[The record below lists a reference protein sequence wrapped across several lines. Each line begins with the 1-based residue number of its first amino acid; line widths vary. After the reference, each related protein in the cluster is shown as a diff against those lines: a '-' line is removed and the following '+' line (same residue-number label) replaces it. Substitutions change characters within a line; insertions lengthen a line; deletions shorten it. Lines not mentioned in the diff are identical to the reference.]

1 MYLQVSSSFRE
12 FLITLLSFA
21 SIENGMG
28 ILFRNETCLLVFQES
43 LSDKVAMFNQYAS
56 QHKDKQDKNPFTSG
70 LNLEKRKF
78 TKEEYGR

>member
-1 MYLQVSSSFRE
+1 MLSFFSVKE
-12 FLITLLSFA
+12 FLIILLFVGRQR
-21 SIENGMG
+21 NGN
-28 ILFRNETCLLVFQES
+28 IVLQWNIFVFQES